1 VRIINPSSVILLLI
15 NFSERKVGSLA
26 SEDGAG
32 LEIFQ
37 HCVLIPR
44 HQTMVDESSTQDS
57 PPLAA

>member
-1 VRIINPSSVILLLI
+1 VRIINPRSVILLLI
-15 NFSERKVGSLA
+15 NFSEQEVA

-32 LEIFQ
+32 LEILQ

-44 HQTMVDESSTQDS
+44 HHTMVDESSTQDS